1 MGASAIL
8 RQVAAGD
15 NNSTAA
21 ILAHLDKVLAS
32 DAFRRAERLSRFL
45 RFTVEGVVRG
55 EAHRIKEYVLGLEIF
70 GRNQDYDPRLDP
82 VVRVEARRLRAKL
95 QEYYEQEGRDD
106 AVRFVFPKGTYVP
119 IFQTR
124 VATETRPRGRLAV
137 AAAIVF
143 VAAVG
148 LFSLAKYEI
157 TGPAPLRLAV
167 VPMRAYAPPDPEEH
181 QRLADSV
188 AEAVLREL
196 SRDRMLS
203 LVSWPTVAAV
213 RAHDGNS
220 GALADQGIRFP
231 ELRTDHRR
239 SLAPQMA
246 DGVVRTAV
254 QPSSRRARSSH
265 QGKWRNAL
273 RRRTDERSDET
284 RVTLLRRLAIGPS
297 RMPHLREHQPGAPDG
312 DHVPFFQDVLL
323 NPLSVDQRPVAAAE
337 IHDDPVAVYVLE
349 EGVLAAAMF
358 VVQSHL
364 AIGRAANR
372 VATVQGEREDARV
385 AARLVEKQLG
395 RRMRRRDLIV
405 ETVHS
410 GTGTCPSAGSS
421 DVAPRNETSRPK
433 L

>member
-1 MGASAIL
+1 MRFGVCNGGTPLLRRHWMGASAIL

-220 GALADQGIRFP
+220 GALADQLGVEALAVIWVRSSGDKLLLTVHVVSLPADEKRWAEAFELQAGAEAAPESLPARIAAGIR
-231 ELRTDHRR
+231 D
-239 SLAPQMA
+239 S
-246 DGVVRTAV
+246 
-254 QPSSRRARSSH
+254 
-265 QGKWRNAL
+265 L
-273 RRRTDERSDET
+273 RR
-284 RVTLLRRLAIGPS
+284 
-297 RMPHLREHQPGAPDG
+297 QDG
-312 DHVPFFQDVLL
+312 MID
-323 NPLSVDQRPVAAAE
+323 
-337 IHDDPVAVYVLE
+337 
-349 EGVLAAAMF
+349 
-358 VVQSHL
+358 
-364 AIGRAANR
+364 
-372 VATVQGEREDARV
+372 
-385 AARLVEKQLG
+385 
-395 RRMRRRDLIV
+395 
-405 ETVHS
+405 
-410 GTGTCPSAGSS
+410 
-421 DVAPRNETSRPK
+421 
-433 L
+433 